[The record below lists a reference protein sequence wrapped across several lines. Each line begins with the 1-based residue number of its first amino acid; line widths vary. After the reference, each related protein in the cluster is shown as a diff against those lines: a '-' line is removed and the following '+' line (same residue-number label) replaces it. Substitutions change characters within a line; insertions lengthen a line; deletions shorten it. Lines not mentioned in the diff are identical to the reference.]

1 MATGTPIDPAIKSEI
16 LQKVREE
23 GLSVYKPAQIYNVNY
38 LTIYGW
44 IKKQVDGKD
53 RNLILKNNRLKK
65 ELDTA
70 YRIIGRLT
78 AEVQRPKG

>member
-1 MATGTPIDPAIKSEI
+1 M
-16 LQKVREE
+16 REE
-23 GLSVYKPAQIYNVNY
+23 GLSVYKTAQIYNVNY
-38 LTIYGW
+38 RTIYGW

-53 RNLILKNNRLKK
+53 HNLILKNNRLKK